1 MRRLLSRGQLLS
13 RRRARLHGDFDRP
26 PREHEPRRAGND
38 HAQRQD
44 RGEPAHP
51 PPAAEHPAIR
61 LIGDA
66 AKSARQPGSA
76 ATFPDVGLLAGL
88 ARRIVPV
95 HVAGDATSYPPNAFA
110 IHRFERRA
118 FEVFCERPSQ
128 SLTHH
133 RQQRFLARAS
143 ALQNFRTIGLL
154 LDIPEARLVQIAHRH
169 DDGPATLPA
178 HYDM

>member
-1 MRRLLSRGQLLS
+1 MHTDYKPIVVDWIAMLSIS
-13 RRRARLHGDFDRP
+13 T
-26 PREHEPRRAGND
+26 
-38 HAQRQD
+38 
-44 RGEPAHP
+44 
-51 PPAAEHPAIR
+51 R
-61 LIGDA
+61 LI
-66 AKSARQPGSA
+66 
-76 ATFPDVGLLAGL
+76 FPKVRERAIQELTT
-88 ARRIVPV
+88 RMEEI
-95 HVAGDATSYPPNAFA
+95 NAFA